1 MSFISI
7 GNCSKYNIYFIVSIL
22 CYFMID
28 LIYGLNS
35 SNKEKP
41 ARLFSFRPKIRDH
54 NLLADFIRFASVF
67 FGGLFLY
74 IFDKYNNNKGSDEL
88 SEFENMNNDFF
99 QDNINSRRKYIII
112 VSVLFSLYIIFTD
125 FIGMA
130 PYVGFWTFEI
140 LYISIISH
148 FIFKIKIYKHK
159 KLAIIIMLIISILDL
174 VGYALP
180 WTKHKNSKE
189 MDILTDKS
197 TFDTIIIKYGTYAIP
212 LLFLANELNHVQR
225 DYVWIQSKHL
235 MDVRAY
241 LPSKLFM
248 ILGSV
253 GFIFVFIF
261 FIIFTFIPCKTF
273 TNIQKVNNTYINLDT
288 GEPLQFY
295 KEYCS
300 LKNYD
305 TKTKTLYLLYDSFE
319 LVIKD
324 YSNTDRD
331 NMLEIFVLIPL
342 LFIFHGINE
351 ISRLMM
357 VRYTDPNN
365 ILIYKNI
372 HLFLQRIIKIIIN
385 KGDEQYITFLQFFLA
400 EFKELVS
407 IISNMIYIEVI
418 ELNFCGL
425 DYELK
430 KNIDKR
436 GLKDIQQNF
445 NVINKDND
453 DNDNEEMDEIDSQTN
468 KS

>member
-7 GNCSKYNIYFIVSIL
+7 GNCSKYNLYFLVSIL

-41 ARLFSFRPKIRDH
+41 ASLFSFRPKIKDH
-54 NLLADFIRFASVF
+54 NLLANFIRFASVF

-74 IFDKYNNNKGSDEL
+74 ILDKYNNSEGSDEL
-88 SEFENMNNDFF
+88 SELENQNNDFIRN
-99 QDNINSRRKYIII
+99 NINNRRKYIII
-112 VSVLFSLYIIFTD
+112 VGVLFSLYIIFTD

-140 LYISIISH
+140 LYICVISH

-159 KLAIIIMLIISILDL
+159 KLAIIIMLIISILDI
-174 VGYALP
+174 VGFALP
-180 WTKHKNSKE
+180 WTKHTEKKDE
-189 MDILTDKS
+189 LTDKS
-197 TFDTIIIKYGTYAIP
+197 NFDQIIKKYGTYAIP
-212 LLFLANELNHVQR
+212 LLFLANELNHIQR

-248 ILGSV
+248 VLGSI

-261 FIIFTFIPCKTF
+261 FIIFTLIPCKTF
-273 TNIQKVNNTYINLDT
+273 RNIQKVNNTYINLDT
-288 GEPLQFY
+288 GETLEFY

-300 LKNYD
+300 LKKYD
-305 TKTKTLYLLYDSFE
+305 QKTKTLYLLYDSFE
-319 LVIKD
+319 LVIKE

-342 LFIFHGINE
+342 LFIFHVINE

-372 HLFLQRIIKIIIN
+372 HLFLKRIIQIIIN
-385 KGDEQYITFLQFFLA
+385 KGDEQYITYLQFFLA
-400 EFKELVS
+400 QIKELVS

-445 NVINKDND
+445 KLINPDND
-453 DNDNEEMDEIDSQTN
+453 DDNDEELDSETSQS
-468 KS
+468 K

>member
-1 MSFISI
+1 M
-7 GNCSKYNIYFIVSIL
+7 
-22 CYFMID
+22 
-28 LIYGLNS
+28 
-35 SNKEKP
+35 
-41 ARLFSFRPKIRDH
+41 
-54 NLLADFIRFASVF
+54 
-67 FGGLFLY
+67 
-74 IFDKYNNNKGSDEL
+74 
-88 SEFENMNNDFF
+88 
-99 QDNINSRRKYIII
+99 
-112 VSVLFSLYIIFTD
+112 
-125 FIGMA
+125 
-130 PYVGFWTFEI
+130 
-140 LYISIISH
+140 
-148 FIFKIKIYKHK
+148 
-159 KLAIIIMLIISILDL
+159 
-174 VGYALP
+174 
-180 WTKHKNSKE
+180 
-189 MDILTDKS
+189 
-197 TFDTIIIKYGTYAIP
+197 
-212 LLFLANELNHVQR
+212 
-225 DYVWIQSKHL
+225 
-235 MDVRAY
+235 
-241 LPSKLFM
+241 
-248 ILGSV
+248 
-253 GFIFVFIF
+253 
-261 FIIFTFIPCKTF
+261 
-273 TNIQKVNNTYINLDT
+273 
-288 GEPLQFY
+288 
-295 KEYCS
+295 
-300 LKNYD
+300 
-305 TKTKTLYLLYDSFE
+305 TLYLLYDSFE

-468 KS
+468 KNKKKIY

>member
-7 GNCSKYNIYFIVSIL
+7 GNCSKYNIYFIVSIV

-28 LIYGLNS
+28 LLYGLNS
-35 SNKEKP
+35 SNKEYP
-41 ARLFSFRPKIRDH
+41 ARIFPFQPKIGYH

-74 IFDKYNNNKGSDEL
+74 IFDKYNNDKGSDEY
-88 SEFENMNNDFF
+88 SDADSQKMNNQLFT
-99 QDNINSRRKYIII
+99 DNINSRRKYVII
-112 VSVLFSLYIIFTD
+112 VGVLFSLYIILTD

-140 LYISIISH
+140 LYICIISH
-148 FIFKIKIYKHK
+148 LIFKIKIYKHK
-159 KLAIIIMLIISILDL
+159 KLAIIIMIIISALDI
-174 VGYALP
+174 VGYSLP
-180 WTKHKNSKE
+180 WTKHKNKE
-189 MDILTDKS
+189 KMDELTDKN
-197 TFDTIIIKYGTYAIP
+197 TFDKIIIKYGTYAIP
-212 LLFLANELNHVQR
+212 LLFLANELNHIQR
-225 DYVWIQSKHL
+225 DYVWIQSKYL

-248 ILGSV
+248 VLGTI
-253 GFIFVFIF
+253 GFFFVIIF
-261 FIIFTFIPCKTF
+261 FIAFTFIPCKTF
-273 TNIQKVNNTYINLDT
+273 KNIQKVNNTYINLDT
-288 GEPLQFY
+288 GETLQFY
-295 KEYCS
+295 KEYCQ
-300 LKNYD
+300 LKDYD
-305 TKTKTLYLLYDSFE
+305 EKTKTLYLLYDSFK

-331 NMLEIFVLIPL
+331 NILEIFILIPL
-342 LFIFHGINE
+342 LFLFHGINE

-372 HLFLQRIIKIIIN
+372 HLFLKRIVQIIIN
-385 KGDEQYITFLQFFLA
+385 KGDEQYITLLQFFLA

-445 NVINKDND
+445 KLINKDD
-453 DNDNEEMDEIDSQTN
+453 DNDNEEEDSETN
-468 KS
+468 

>member
-88 SEFENMNNDFF
+88 SEFENMNNDLF

-159 KLAIIIMLIISILDL
+159 KLAIII
-174 VGYALP
+174 
-180 WTKHKNSKE
+180 
-189 MDILTDKS
+189 
-197 TFDTIIIKYGTYAIP
+197 

-248 ILGSV
+248 IIGSV